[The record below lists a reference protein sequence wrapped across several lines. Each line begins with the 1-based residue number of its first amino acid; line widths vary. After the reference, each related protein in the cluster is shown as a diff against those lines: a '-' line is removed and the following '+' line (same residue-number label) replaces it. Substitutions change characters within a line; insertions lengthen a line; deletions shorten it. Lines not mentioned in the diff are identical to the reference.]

1 MKKIVKYFLQGLLL
15 LSPLIGTVYIFVLV
29 FSIIDNSASN
39 IILQFFDRKINGLG
53 FILTLSVITIFG
65 FLSSTIL
72 FRGIFIWIENLL
84 LKSTVVRLI
93 YTSIKDLSNAFVGEN
108 KKFNKPVLV
117 NVQKDSG
124 IYKLGFITQE
134 SMGLIDKK
142 ELIAVYLPMS
152 YSFAGDL
159 FLVEKEYIKAIDIN
173 SVEAMKFVV
182 SGGVTH
188 LDKIQSSNYEASK
201 DKISD

>member
-1 MKKIVKYFLQGLLL
+1 MKKIVKYFLQGSLLL
-15 LSPLIGTVYIFVLV
+15 APLIGTVYIFGLV
-29 FSIIDNSASN
+29 FSIIDDSAN
-39 IILQFFDRKINGLG
+39 DIILDFFDRKIKGLG
-53 FILTLSVITIFG
+53 FILTLSVITVFG

-117 NVQKDSG
+117 NMQKDLG

-134 SMGLIDKK
+134 SMALIDKK

-159 FLVEKEYIKAIDIN
+159 FLVEKEYVKAIDIN
-173 SVEAMKFVV
+173 NVEAMKFVV

-188 LDKIQSSNYEASK
+188 LDKIHNSTHEDNK
-201 DKISD
+201 DKHVD

>member
-15 LSPLIGTVYIFVLV
+15 LSPLIGTAYIFALV
-29 FSIIDNSASN
+29 FSVIDNSAN
-39 IILQFFDRKINGLG
+39 DIILDFFDRKIKGLG
-53 FILTLSVITIFG
+53 FILTLSVITVFG

-117 NVQKDSG
+117 NLQKDSG

-134 SMGLIDKK
+134 SMSLIDQK

-173 SVEAMKFVV
+173 NVEAMKFVV

-188 LDKIQSSNYEASK
+188 LDKTHTSNYEDSN
-201 DKISD
+201 DKTSD

>member
-15 LSPLIGTVYIFVLV
+15 LSPLIGTVYIFGLV
-29 FSIIDNSASN
+29 FSIIDNSAN
-39 IILQFFDRKINGLG
+39 DIILDFFDRKIKGLG
-53 FILTLSVITIFG
+53 FILTLSVITVFG

-134 SMGLIDKK
+134 SMALIDKK

-173 SVEAMKFVV
+173 NVEAMKFVV

-188 LDKIQSSNYEASK
+188 LDKIHTSTHEDNK
-201 DKISD
+201 DKHVD

>member
-15 LSPLIGTVYIFVLV
+15 LSPLIGTAYIFGLV
-29 FSIIDNSASN
+29 FSVIDNSAN
-39 IILQFFDRKINGLG
+39 DIILDFFDRKIKGLG
-53 FILTLSVITIFG
+53 FILTLSVITVFG

-117 NVQKDSG
+117 NLQKDSG

-134 SMGLIDKK
+134 SMSLIDQK

-173 SVEAMKFVV
+173 NVEAMKFVV

-188 LDKIQSSNYEASK
+188 LDKIHTSNHEDSN

>member
-15 LSPLIGTVYIFVLV
+15 LAPLIGTVYIFGLV
-29 FSIIDNSASN
+29 FPIIDDSAN
-39 IILQFFDRKINGLG
+39 DIILDFFDRKIKGLG
-53 FILTLSVITIFG
+53 FILTLSVITVFG

-134 SMGLIDKK
+134 SMALIDKK

-173 SVEAMKFVV
+173 NVEAMKFVV

-188 LDKIQSSNYEASK
+188 LDKIHTSTHEDNK
-201 DKISD
+201 DKHVD